1 MVRAFEILQSA
12 LVSINLNHAEAPA
25 NFLLSLFFSFS
36 RWFVAWWTTPLPARC
51 PWDPWLTAPG
61 RRLTI
66 YSCLLHLLWAITNA
80 QKTPP
85 EVRLLQDYLGR
96 DFVGRFKNP
105 TVIFFFFFLL
115 QKPLSISAMILP
127 QNYAGFVRHGF
138 FSCKLSSL
146 IPSKLYIFT
155 STNSAHY
162 YNFHQSAS
170 AGSQIYNSLVSWL
183 PSGDYFKN
191 WGHICHLPLLWNLG
205 QHKR

>member
-1 MVRAFEILQSA
+1 MYTYDYVPTLHYLVFMKGEFYLPFYHLLSMVRAFEILQSA

-105 TVIFFFFFLL
+105 TVIFFFFAPETFVYKCNDPSTELCRICEAWFLFL
-115 QKPLSISAMILP
+115 
-127 QNYAGFVRHGF
+127 
-138 FSCKLSSL
+138 
-146 IPSKLYIFT
+146 
-155 STNSAHY
+155 
-162 YNFHQSAS
+162 
-170 AGSQIYNSLVSWL
+170 
-183 PSGDYFKN
+183 
-191 WGHICHLPLLWNLG
+191 
-205 QHKR
+205 